1 MAFFFHANEIA
12 KSAVEI
18 ERKGR
23 AFYLRLAESAQSE
36 KSRELFEYLA
46 AEEAKHEEIFASL
59 QTKLGDIEL
68 PAWATQH
75 EYMTYIQGIIE
86 SHTLFTDD
94 VVDKQMAVLKDE
106 KEAIRMA
113 IGFEK
118 DTMLFFT
125 EMKELVPQS
134 DRDAVKKCIDEE
146 RLHLSR
152 LQTMLKAL

>member
-12 KSAVEI
+12 QSAVEI

-23 AFYLRLAESAQSE
+23 AFYLRLAEAAQSE

-46 AEEAKHEEIFASL
+46 AEEAKHEEIFATL
-59 QTKLGDIEL
+59 KDKLGDIEL
-68 PAWATQH
+68 PAWATQN

-86 SHTLFTDD
+86 SHTLFADD
-94 VVDKQMAVLKDE
+94 VVEKQMTVLKDE
-106 KEAIRMA
+106 KDAIKMA

-125 EMKELVPQS
+125 EMKELVPPS
-134 DRDAVKKCIDEE
+134 DREAVKQCIDEE
-146 RLHLSR
+146 RLHLIR
-152 LQTMLKAL
+152 LQTMLKEL